1 MSIFKETF
9 ADYVKKQL
17 EQRENIIAS
26 GAGKK
31 TNISGSV
38 SFNFNESR
46 SDKFLSYQQK
56 QCTVRLSSGV
66 NIIDKGLLDEGL
78 DGAQIAERWVL
89 EGGIKDG
96 NTNRGGIGAGG
107 AYGDEAL
114 RSNAD
119 DGYGIVPM
127 PGITGVNIRTKS
139 AYGSL
144 REAKVN
150 FVCHNRRQLEVL
162 ELLYMRPGYTLLL
175 EWQWSPFVDNE
186 GEMDYTT
193 IKKIPFFDSSQ
204 TTAKMEGQIQEFQEE
219 TGGNYDAL
227 VGYCKNF
234 TYKLR
239 ADGGFDC
246 ETELIAKGDII
257 ESLTDKETSI
267 MFRDGESAQYS
278 SRPNIELFLSQ
289 MIALNNAVEGI
300 EGATSG
306 NVNFLSRELAPKI
319 GLTEDANVFPYILT
333 GGSKAYTTFSP
344 DLTFWDVKI
353 DFQDSDQKE
362 EGAWYDPLGV
372 YAKNFRTSTTWVRWD
387 AFCHFLNKEV
397 IPLDENEKPLCE
409 FTTAY
414 ITSPDKDSKVKMK
427 PLLYSSKYNSTKHI
441 TSKIPELQGFEFIK
455 RSQSFQ
461 STSKKRKIQ
470 FKGLCDISTNNQIC
484 MLPHNLKAY
493 DYLNQNEQEQ
503 GSKVNKQL
511 TKRRLAL
518 KDETPDMI
526 KEGILK
532 KQFFKPLINSLKDK
546 NTFKYAEDIAT
557 SVNFFST
564 SGDYYKETP
573 TLFDI
578 NRTWS
583 EEDSESIHNIGGI
596 YIGVEYLY
604 KKFREGYYDSEG
616 NINKDFALFKF
627 IKEVWEDV
635 NAACVGNHDFDIQTD
650 NTPGGKLLRIIDRQV
665 DNSGEKIENIYT
677 LKIQSLDSVVQDI
690 TYNTTIPSSLSSTIA
705 IAAQAPDSV
714 DDLDKVSFAALNKGI
729 QDRFSVLKNESS
741 GPELDQIKKWKL
753 THESHL
759 VNIYDALHVIPEG
772 EARITEVGGGG
783 SLRELL
789 YRFYQESRNYI
800 LKEDSSGIDVESTS
814 EYKGAVKNVR
824 KALNFFL
831 THYGSTNKEEGY
843 WTGQPATDSHS
854 PLSAI
859 IPLKFNA
866 KLDGISGIKIGSVF
880 KLPKDRLP
888 LAYNGDDIHFI
899 VMGEEQNIDN
909 NQNWIT
915 TISGHLVL
923 LGDVNSEEYKKSKHY
938 KSWQEPNIYISQQVY
953 NNAPELGDLAIL
965 NSDDYEP
972 GSKTFAPWPNS
983 ELVDP
988 LRTMVIT
995 SPFGPRT
1002 IGGVKKSHKGIDLRY
1017 HPADEYGLNDYAKVG
1032 GLLPFYA
1039 VGDGMVVIK
1048 MDPTNK
1054 DGSGTQGSCGGT
1066 ITLTLDRDPIN
1077 LTPNFAK
1084 TSPYKIIYCH
1094 VQESWNAIY
1103 PKAAETNYST
1113 GGDRPDSGYRVR
1125 KGEPIGFVGG
1135 GADDPGSGNSSTRH
1149 LHMAYETK
1157 NGTRVNPARWM
1168 PGIGGKN
1175 TTKEGMRG
1183 YGNLLDKGS
1192 VHGEM
1197 AVDNNNQII
1206 IRPINPKWNSKQ
1218 DNNKTYFANKIVKT
1232 ITPSLGKRQEAML
1245 DPNKED
1251 EKTWY
1256 LVKDGYFKQY
1266 GVANNLSIYVRIHKA
1281 EVGAFVLDDFSN
1293 MYYDPTWFTGGIAG
1307 IFDIKT
1313 YQGGIP
1319 IPYYDKTNFEGNTM
1333 NFPHHMHYSAAGNQ
1347 IPPNKLATLLYETE
1361 VQFGNAI
1368 GDSDNSTAQIKI

>member
-9 ADYVKKQL
+9 ADYVKTQL

-26 GAGKK
+26 GAGK
-31 TNISGSV
+31 N
-38 SFNFNESR
+38 N
-46 SDKFLSYQQK
+46 DKFLFNEDRSDNFFSYQQK
-56 QCTVRLSSGV
+56 QCIVRLSSGV
-66 NIIDKGLLDEGL
+66 NIIDTGLLDEGL

-186 GEMDYTT
+186 GKMDYTT

-246 ETELIAKGDII
+246 ETEFIAKGDII

-300 EGATSG
+300 GNLNSG
-306 NVNFLSRELAPKI
+306 NSDSLSAELAPKI
-319 GLTEDANVFPYILT
+319 GLTTDADLFPYILT
-333 GGSKAYTTFSP
+333 GGSKSYTTFAP
-344 DLTFWDVKI
+344 DETGLDI
-353 DFQDSDQKE
+353 NRGIQDADQRD
-362 EGAWYDPLGV
+362 GFLGMGKR
-372 YAKNFRTSTTWVRWD
+372 YRTSTTWVRWD

-397 IPLDENEKPLCE
+397 IPLDENDKPLCE

-414 ITSPDKDSKVKMK
+414 ITSPDKDIKVKIE
-427 PLLYSSKYNSTKHI
+427 PLLYSSKFNSTAHL
-441 TSKIPELQGFEFIK
+441 TSKIQKLHGYEFDK
-455 RSQSFQ
+455 ESQSFQ
-461 STSKKRKIQ
+461 GAEKARLIQ

-493 DYLNQNEQEQ
+493 DYLNITEISKGDSNE
-503 GSKVNKQL
+503 VDL
-511 TKRRLAL
+511 L
-518 KDETPDMI
+518 

-532 KQFFKPLINSLKDK
+532 KEFFNPLINSLDEKNPFEYKSGFSKDRK
-546 NTFKYAEDIAT
+546 WTEDN
-557 SVNFFST
+557 S
-564 SGDYYKETP
+564 K
-573 TLFDI
+573 
-578 NRTWS
+578 
-583 EEDSESIHNIGGI
+583 SIHNIGGI
-596 YIGVEYLY
+596 YLGVEYLY

-616 NINKDFALFKF
+616 NINKDFTLFRF
-627 IKEVWEDV
+627 IKEVWEEV

-665 DNSGEKIENIYT
+665 DNSFEKIENIYT

-690 TYNTTIPSSLSSTIA
+690 TYNTTIPSSLSATIA
-705 IAAQAPDSV
+705 VAAQAPDSI

-729 QDRFSVLKNESS
+729 QDRFSRTTDSK
-741 GPELDQIKKWKL
+741 PTTDQIKKWRL
-753 THESHL
+753 TYESHL
-759 VNIYDALHVIPEG
+759 INIYDALHVIPED
-772 EARITEVGGGG
+772 EADSDEQGGGG
-783 SLRELL
+783 TLRELL
-789 YRFYQESRNYI
+789 YRFYQESKNYI
-800 LKEDSSGIDVESTS
+800 LKEDGGGIDVESTS
-814 EYKGAVKNVR
+814 EYKGAVKNVS
-824 KALNFFL
+824 KALHFFL
-831 THYGSTNKEEGY
+831 THYGSTNEEEGY
-843 WTGQPATDSHS
+843 WRGQPATDSHS
-854 PLSAI
+854 PLSAV

-909 NQNWIT
+909 NQNWTT
-915 TISGHLVL
+915 TISGHLIL
-923 LGDVNSEEYKKSKHY
+923 LGDVTSKEYIKSKHY
-938 KSWQEPNIYISQQVY
+938 KSWQNPNTTITQGAYD
-953 NNAPELGDLAIL
+953 NAPELGDLSTGVI
-965 NSDDYEP
+965 DDYIP
-972 GSKTFAPWPNS
+972 GSTSFDAWPNS
-983 ELVDP
+983 ELTDP

-1002 IGGVKKSHKGIDLRY
+1002 LNGQPDNHGGIDLRY
-1017 HPADEYGLNDYAKVG
+1017 HPKDEQSNGY
-1032 GLLPFYA
+1032 LPFYA
-1039 VGDGMVVIK
+1039 VGDGTIK
-1048 MDPTNK
+1048 IQLDPTNK
-1054 DGSGTQGSCGGT
+1054 DGSGTQGKCGGT

-1077 LTPNFAK
+1077 LTSNFSD
-1084 TSPYKIIYCH
+1084 TSPKRIIHCH
-1094 VQESWNAIY
+1094 VR
-1103 PKAAETNYST
+1103 AAVGGHTST
-1113 GGDRPDSGYRVR
+1113 QKVKKGDV
-1125 KGEPIGFVGG
+1125 IGFVGG
-1135 GADDPGSGNSSTRH
+1135 DADDAGSGNSSSRH
-1149 LHMAYETK
+1149 LHMTYRTK
-1157 NGTRVNPARWM
+1157 NGVAINPAKWL
-1168 PGIGGKN
+1168 PGVGGENN
-1175 TTKEGMRG
+1175 TKGSTSLLD
-1183 YGNLLDKGS
+1183 YGNVDGDK
-1192 VHGEM
+1192 
-1197 AVDNNNQII
+1197 AVDGNGQTI
-1206 IRPINPKWNSKQ
+1206 IRPRPGK
-1218 DNNKTYFANKIVKT
+1218 DNNWLKNQIKEK
-1232 ITPSLGKRQEAML
+1232 TPSAAYKEEAMIF
-1245 DPNKED
+1245 PNKVD
-1251 EKTWY
+1251 EQTWY
-1256 LVKDGYFKQY
+1256 LVRDGFMYIDGFLNDQT
-1266 GVANNLSIYVRIHKA
+1266 VYVRISA
-1281 EVGAFVLDDFSN
+1281 PNAGAFVLDDISRVK
-1293 MYYDPTWFTGGIAG
+1293 YDPTWFTSGGN
-1307 IFDIKT
+1307 IFLSKTRQT
-1313 YQGGIP
+1313 YQGKVSFP
-1319 IPYYDKTNFEGNTM
+1319 LYDKNNFEGSTM
-1333 NFPHHMHYSAAGNQ
+1333 NFPNHMHYTKTGMQ
-1347 IPPNKLATLLYETE
+1347 VPPNAAANWFSEYE
-1361 VQFGNAI
+1361 VAFSNVI
-1368 GDSDNSTAQIKI
+1368 GDSNNSEGIVHNS